1 MKRNCKAT
9 NDGLFNKVICVMI
22 QERSW
27 EGLSLMR
34 IEKQN
39 SLACTPVLGTVS
51 STEGGLGRLGYSP
64 QAHKFLGTPSSQL
77 PGFYRAEISKCAV
90 IISLAFNLNPF
101 CFSQIKRAPAVH
113 GHIFKMPSVVRLP
126 AWSLLLLLP
135 VSLPLSL
142 SLSVC
147 VCVSYE

>member
-9 NDGLFNKVICVMI
+9 NDGLFNKVICMMI

-27 EGLSLMR
+27 ESLSLMR
-34 IEKQN
+34 IKKQN

-51 STEGGLGRLGYSP
+51 SIEGGLGRLGYSP

-77 PGFYRAEISKCAV
+77 PVFYRAEISKCAV
-90 IISLAFNLNPF
+90 IISLAFNLSPF
-101 CFSQIKRAPAVH
+101 CFSRAPAVH
-113 GHIFKMPSVVRLP
+113 GHIFKIPSVVGLL
-126 AWSLLLLLP
+126 AWSLLLPLP

-142 SLSVC
+142 SLMNK
-147 VCVSYE
+147 